1 MTTSTR
7 NIAQRIQAL
16 RKARGLS
23 QEELAEQIGVSRQA
37 VSKWEAEQSQPELE
51 KLILLSE
58 YFGVSC
64 DYLIKGVEPEA
75 RAEKPLFPSEGLTV
89 VGIISTAVNL
99 IALILSCGL
108 FSQFW
113 NTLCIAVAFI
123 GFALGAAL
131 YLMVALGAGHHYH
144 CEGQTIPRALLNF
157 CSVNVWIF
165 AFPVLSLLY
174 NLACGGRSA
183 PYPLRP
189 LPFFFLYLITCLC
202 VTALLQAIKRRRK
215 G

>member
-1 MTTSTR
+1 M
-7 NIAQRIQAL
+7 NISERIQTL

-51 KLILLSE
+51 KIVLLSE

-64 DYLIKGVEPEA
+64 DYLMKGVEPEV
-75 RAEKPLFPSEGLTV
+75 REEKPLFPSEGLTV
-89 VGIISTAVNL
+89 MGVISTAVNL

-113 NTLCIAVAFI
+113 NTLCISAAFI
-123 GFALGAAL
+123 GFALGTAP
-131 YLMVALGAGHHYH
+131 YLMVALGAGHHYR
-144 CEGQTIPRALLNF
+144 CGGQTIPRALLSF

-165 AFPVLSLLY
+165 AFPVLSILY

-183 PYPLRP
+183 PYPLFGY
-189 LPFFFLYLITCLC
+189 LPFFFLYLIACLC
-202 VTALLQAIKRRRK
+202 VTALLQIIRRRK
-215 G
+215 D